1 LKHILSLQ
9 NFTDTKNDIEKK
21 SKMSR
26 GLPPEFVENRI
37 HTLTHVPVDWNVDIR
52 EKYYE
57 LDLKMSQM
65 IQENNSKNY

>member
-1 LKHILSLQ
+1 
-9 NFTDTKNDIEKK
+9 
-21 SKMSR
+21 MSR

-52 EKYYE
+52 EKYYQ

-65 IQENNSKNY
+65 KSLYLALNGVKKVEYIFNGMEQHCINS

>member
-21 SKMSR
+21 
-26 GLPPEFVENRI
+26 I
-37 HTLTHVPVDWNVDIR
+37 QNVKR
-52 EKYYE
+52 TTE

-65 IQENNSKNY
+65 KTLVFGFKWGEER

>member
-1 LKHILSLQ
+1 
-9 NFTDTKNDIEKK
+9 
-21 SKMSR
+21 MSR

-52 EKYYE
+52 EKYYQ

-65 IQENNSKNY
+65 KSLYLALNGVKKGEYIFNGMEQHCINS